1 MSMSRKD
8 YRAFAAML
16 LERRQYADSRE
27 EHLLLDT
34 ITSEMSSIFGRDNS
48 SFSRSIFY
56 EAAGYNSPQAE
67 AARTT
72 VRVLYD
78 VSPELARRA
87 Y

>member
-16 LERRQYADSRE
+16 LSRRQYADSRA

-34 ITSEMSSIFGRDNS
+34 ITGEMVSIFARDNS
-48 SFSRSIFY
+48 NFSRSIFE
-56 EAAGYNSPQAE
+56 EAAGSNSPQAE
-67 AARTT
+67 AARVEPTE
-72 VRVLYD
+72 RILD
-78 VSPELARRA
+78 PALARRA